1 MTKAKAPIVM
11 IGETLI
17 DLYLDGLEESSPGQ
31 KNFAFTGA
39 IGGGPA
45 NAAASLAYLGKPVSL
60 ITSFS
65 KDPLGVQMKELL
77 LERGIDLSLS
87 CDDDE
92 LKMPLVLV
100 LLDEKG
106 ERSFKLYLADTV
118 FENMAVDPQAL
129 PEEMEFF
136 HFSSVLMVFD
146 AAFAATEIILEH
158 VKDKNVIRS
167 YDVNI
172 RPDILKTNP
181 MALQRL
187 MQVLDQVDVLKISD
201 EDLEWIQSNIDS
213 SLAKPEDYFRYGIQL
228 VVYTQGEKGATL
240 ITPQARACVPAPKV
254 QVVDTTG
261 GGDAFMAGILDGLSD
276 QTWPSRISLQSIP
289 EEQLRE
295 LGLRGAESA
304 KRVLSQP
311 GGMPPL
317 V

>member
-1 MTKAKAPIVM
+1 M
-11 IGETLI
+11 
-17 DLYLDGLEESSPGQ
+17 
-31 KNFAFTGA
+31 
-39 IGGGPA
+39 
-45 NAAASLAYLGKPVSL
+45 
-60 ITSFS
+60 
-65 KDPLGVQMKELL
+65 
-77 LERGIDLSLS
+77 
-87 CDDDE
+87 
-92 LKMPLVLV
+92 
-100 LLDEKG
+100 
-106 ERSFKLYLADTV
+106 
-118 FENMAVDPQAL
+118 

-181 MALQRL
+181 LALQRL

-261 GGDAFMAGILDGLSD
+261 GGDAFMAGSLDGLSD
-276 QTWPSRISLQSIP
+276 QTWLPHQPSIDP
-289 EEQLRE
+289 
-295 LGLRGAESA
+295 
-304 KRVLSQP
+304 
-311 GGMPPL
+311 
-317 V
+317 